1 VDAFAGATFFG
12 AAGLSFL
19 ALVSP
24 FATSMT
30 TIEDGPMSKSPDTFM
45 APPGGFSLPPV
56 HPGRTVEQE
65 LAARKISAHAL
76 ALKLRVPANRISE
89 IVAGKRG
96 ISAETALR
104 LGRYF
109 GTGAAFWA
117 NLQSQYDLAVAQQR
131 LGERIATEVESAA

>member
-1 VDAFAGATFFG
+1 MPHRNDVFAN
-12 AAGLSFL
+12 
-19 ALVSP
+19 
-24 FATSMT
+24 
-30 TIEDGPMSKSPDTFM
+30 
-45 APPGGFSLPPV
+45 PPGGLPLAPV
-56 HPGRTVEQE
+56 HPGKSLTGE
-65 LAARKISAHAL
+65 LAARGLSAHAL

-117 NLQSQYDLAVAQQR
+117 NLQSQYDLAVAERR
-131 LGERIATEVESAA
+131 LGKRITAEVEEAA